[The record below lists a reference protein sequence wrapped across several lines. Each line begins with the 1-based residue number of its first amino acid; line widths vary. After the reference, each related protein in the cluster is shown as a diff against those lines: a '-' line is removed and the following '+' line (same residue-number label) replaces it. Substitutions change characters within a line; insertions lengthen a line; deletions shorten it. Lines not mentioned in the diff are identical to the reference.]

1 MGGIFFYYL
10 YLILVWGLV
19 RRFVVLPEVIEEL
32 WLKPIIWLVPL
43 MLWNFSLKKR
53 IVMLDSVNWVKSLV
67 FGLVVGFFYVFALN
81 GFSFSGIKLEANYFG
96 IALSVAMTEEIVFS
110 GFVFGFLTKQMKSK
124 LWALIFTSML
134 ATFSHI
140 PMMLFSY
147 SLGARELLPA
157 LLFVFGYSLINVSI
171 RAGTGNVLGSIVA
184 RALLVL
190 SIV

>member
-53 IVMLDSVNWVKSLV
+53 IVMLDSVNWVKSLF
-67 FGLVVGFFYVFALN
+67 FGLMVGVFYVFALN
-81 GFSFSGIKLEANYFG
+81 GFRFDSINLEANYFG

-110 GFVFGFLTKQMKSK
+110 GFIFGFLTKHKKNK
-124 LWALIFTSML
+124 LQALVLTSVL
-134 ATFSHI
+134 AACSHV
-140 PMMLFSY
+140 PMMLFGY
-147 SLGARELLPA
+147 SLDTRELLPA
-157 LLFVFGYSLINVSI
+157 LLFVFGYSLINISI
-171 RAGTGNVLGSIVA
+171 RAVTGNVLGSIVA

>member
-10 YLILVWGLV
+10 YLILIWGLV
-19 RRFVVLPEVIEEL
+19 RKFVVLPEVIEEL

-53 IVMLDSVNWVKSLV
+53 IVMLDSVNWVKSFV
-67 FGLVVGFFYVFALN
+67 FGLAVGLFYVFAMS

-110 GFVFGFLTKQMKSK
+110 GFVFGFLTKFKKSK
-124 LWALIFTSML
+124 LQILVFTSIL
-134 ATFSHI
+134 AACSHL

-147 SLGARELLPA
+147 SLGFKELLPS

-171 RAGTGNVLGSIVA
+171 RAVTGNVLGSIVA
-184 RALLVL
+184 RTLLVL

>member
-1 MGGIFFYYL
+1 
-10 YLILVWGLV
+10 
-19 RRFVVLPEVIEEL
+19 
-32 WLKPIIWLVPL
+32 

-53 IVMLDSVNWVKSLV
+53 IVMLDSVNWVKSFV
-67 FGLVVGFFYVFALN
+67 FGLAVGLFYVFAMS

-110 GFVFGFLTKQMKSK
+110 GFVFGFLTKFKKSK
-124 LWALIFTSML
+124 LQILVFTSIL
-134 ATFSHI
+134 AACSHL

-147 SLGARELLPA
+147 SLGFKELLPS

-171 RAGTGNVLGSIVA
+171 RAVTGNVLGSIVA
-184 RALLVL
+184 RTLLVL